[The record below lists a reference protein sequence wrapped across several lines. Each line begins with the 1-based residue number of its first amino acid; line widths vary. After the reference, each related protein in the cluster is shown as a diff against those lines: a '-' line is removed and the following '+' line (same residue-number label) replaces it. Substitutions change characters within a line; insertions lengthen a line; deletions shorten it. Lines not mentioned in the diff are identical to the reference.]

1 MTRRNFLRQAL
12 VGAALVGEAQAF
24 GNWSE
29 WLKREYCKVKEY
41 ILLQKRELLIPKLA
55 SYRYEGEYKVFDMNI
70 QRALHPFFEGEMT
83 HTYGINASYLGET
96 ILLGV
101 GEKVKINYSNF
112 LSEPTTMHGHG
123 MHVPAQMD
131 GAVHQIIHPS
141 STWSAVFEVKQSPAT
156 NWYHPHLMGETARQ
170 VYQGLAGLILI
181 EDKEH
186 MLKLPNEYGVDD
198 IPLVIQQRR
207 FKNNQIDY
215 SPSRMDMMRGYIG
228 GELVVNGGINPV
240 FKAKRKFLR
249 LRILNGSNASMMQLQ
264 FDKIPKFYLIGGDN
278 SFLPDAVPLSSIFLS
293 PAERVE
299 IVVDLDGLQNSS
311 LRLLDQI
318 SAKEVLRIEVGSSL
332 EENLFNPN
340 DLTRLEDLSLASGQK
355 VFRFGMRRMRFT
367 INGKTM
373 DKDRIDEFI
382 PLDQPQ
388 EWVVENPTRMA
399 HNFHVHATH
408 FRVLERNGSSAN
420 VRAWERGYKDTVFLG
435 PGDRVKLHIVMRDF
449 ADPSAPY
456 MYHCHILEHEDN
468 GMMGQFVVI

>member
-12 VGAALVGEAQAF
+12 LSGAILGEAQAF
-24 GNWSE
+24 WNWNE
-29 WLKREYCKVKEY
+29 WLKQEYWRFKKY
-41 ILLQKRELLIPKLA
+41 ILLQERELLIPKLA

-70 QRALHPFFEGEMT
+70 QSALHPFFQGEMT

-96 ILLGV
+96 ILLRV
-101 GEKVKINYSNF
+101 GEKIKINYSNF

-123 MHVPAQMD
+123 MHVPAKMD

-141 STWSAVFEVKQSPAT
+141 TTWSAVFEVKQSPAT

-170 VYQGLAGLILI
+170 VYQGLAGLII
-181 EDKEH
+181 VEDKEN
-186 MLKLPNEYGVDD
+186 MPKLPHEYGVDD
-198 IPLVIQQRR
+198 IPLIIQQRR

-228 GELVVNGGINPV
+228 GELVVNGGIKPV
-240 FKAKRKFLR
+240 FKAKRRFLR
-249 LRILNGSNASMMQLQ
+249 LRILNGSNASMMKLQ
-264 FDKIPKFYLIGGDN
+264 FDKIPKFYLVGGDN
-278 SFLPDAVPLSSIFLS
+278 SLLPEAVPLSFVFLS
-293 PAERVE
+293 PAERIE

-311 LRLLDQI
+311 LHLLDHV
-318 SAKEVLRIEVGSSL
+318 SAKEVLQIEVDSL
-332 EENLFNPN
+332 LEKNIFDPHH
-340 DLTRLEDLSLASGQK
+340 LTRLEELSFASEQK
-355 VFRFGMRRMRFT
+355 TFRFGMRRMRFT

-388 EWVVENPTRMA
+388 EWIVENPTRMM

-435 PGDRVKLHIVMRDF
+435 PGDRVTLHIVMRDF